1 MGVSVAPIGMDR
13 LVRREEIAGAK
24 GALGSVAGVRDK
36 TFAIARPPEVAVS
49 SSGHA
54 IAVNWASVEGATEV
68 EVTSASVRAAAP
80 DTTRLESVTTTPVGE
95 GFQLSLGAHRRL
107 LSIGLVGCKRGD
119 GTLAAIANAGDLDP
133 DRRLVIYANDAS
145 GKMGARYAI
154 PHVGAKGGI
163 PSQFSGA
170 SLAGGVVS
178 FPELATTR
186 VRVGLVDRTDTDEW
200 AVQAMQLAG
209 SVNVTVVVVSA
220 DLSLT
225 TSDGAT
231 LWEFPGELTDDAG
244 LIDADVAAPLQGA
257 LTKRLNAKSPLSV
270 PLTLKSAND
279 ATVGFRLSGPSGA
292 LVRRVPGVV
301 SVQLAGEALP
311 LVLPDGALAAER
323 PSTVTADVVVRYA
336 GVRLLDE
343 ANDPLPAGRA
353 VGGTIVGAS
362 PVQRT
367 LPPTALAAH
376 RIARIGIIGR
386 SPEGCELSVQLV
398 DAVASQA
405 PLTPPGVCT
414 VTASDDI
421 GTWWVDL
428 QQDAPSDVAPAI
440 SVRATAGR
448 FFWVTGSQPLARV
461 AVHDPDPGTRPVRL
475 GAGELVRL
483 ASDTYHAKSIS
494 LRTDAFT
501 STTSAFDSTLFVTIE
516 LGDLTLRYA
525 R

>member
-13 LVRREEIAGAK
+13 LVRRDEIVGAK
-24 GALGSVAGVRDK
+24 GALGSVAGVRDN
-36 TFAIARPPEVAVS
+36 AIAVALLPEVSVS

-80 DTTRLESVTTTPVGE
+80 STTRLESVTTTPVGE
-95 GFQLSLGAHRRL
+95 GFQLSLGAHRHL

-119 GTLAAIANAGDLDP
+119 GSLAAIANAADLDP

-170 SLAGGVVS
+170 SLTGGVVTV
-178 FPELATTR
+178 PELATTR
-186 VRVGLVDRTDTDEW
+186 VRVGLVDRTDTEEW

-209 SVNVTVVVVSA
+209 SVNATVVILPT

-225 TSDGAT
+225 TSDGAK
-231 LWEFPGELTDDAG
+231 LWEFPGELSDAAG
-244 LIDADVAAPLQGA
+244 LIDADIAAPLQGA
-257 LTKRLNAKSPLSV
+257 LSKRLSTKSPLSV

-301 SVQLAGEALP
+301 SVDLAGGTLP
-311 LVLPDGALAAER
+311 LALPDGALAAER
-323 PSTVTADVVVRYA
+323 PSQVTADVVVRYA
-336 GVRLLDE
+336 GIRLLDE
-343 ANDPLPAGRA
+343 ANDPLPTGRA
-353 VGGTIVGAS
+353 VAGTIVGAS
-362 PVQRT
+362 PVKRA
-367 LPPTALAAH
+367 LPPAALKAH

-386 SPEGCELSVQLV
+386 SPEGGELSVQLV
-398 DAVASQA
+398 DAGASQA
-405 PLTPPGVCT
+405 ALTAPGVCT
-414 VTASDDI
+414 VPASDDI
-421 GTWWVDL
+421 ATWWVEL

-440 SVRATAGR
+440 SVRATSGR

-461 AVHDPDPGTRPVRL
+461 AVHDPDPGKRAVRL
-475 GAGELVRL
+475 GAGEIVRL
-483 ASDTYHAKSIS
+483 ASETFQAKTVS

-501 STTSAFDSTLFVTIE
+501 SATSAFESTLFVTIE